1 MFSGIVQGKGKV
13 LKIIS
18 YKNHISIEISS
29 PKNFNK
35 NLKKGMSVSINGV
48 CLTSL
53 DDGKKS
59 LKFDVINETLSK
71 TNISKTKKGS
81 IVNLERSIT
90 ASTEIGGHL
99 MSGHIHFSGKVEKI
113 KTKNTN
119 KDIQINFPKKYK
131 EYIFEKGY
139 IGVNGCSL
147 TLGKVNK
154 NSFYVHLIPE
164 TLEVTNLN
172 DLKKGSLVNIEID
185 QNTIAVVETVKN
197 SLAAQ
202 KSR

>member
-35 NLKKGMSVSINGV
+35 NLKKGMSVSVNGV

-71 TNISKTKKGS
+71 TNICKSKKGS

-119 KDIQINFPKKYK
+119 KDIQINFPTKYK

-164 TLEVTNLN
+164 TLQVTNLN

>member
-35 NLKKGMSVSINGV
+35 NLKKGMSVSVNGV

-71 TNISKTKKGS
+71 TNICKSKKGS

-119 KDIQINFPKKYK
+119 KDIQINFPTKYK

>member
-35 NLKKGMSVSINGV
+35 NLKKGMSVSVNGV

-147 TLGKVNK
+147 TVGKVNK

>member
-1 MFSGIVQGKGKV
+1 MFSGIVQGTGKV
-13 LKIIS
+13 QKITAKKS
-18 YKNHISIEISS
+18 YISIEISA

-35 NLKKGMSVSINGV
+35 KLKKGASISVNGV

-53 DDGKKS
+53 DSGQKK

-71 TNISKTKKGS
+71 TNISKLKKGS
-81 IVNLERSIT
+81 LVNLERSIT

-99 MSGHIHFSGKVEKI
+99 MSGHIHFSGRVEKI
-113 KTKNTN
+113 LTKNTN
-119 KDIQINFPKKYK
+119 KDLQIKFPRKYK

-139 IGVNGCSL
+139 IGLNGCSL

-154 NSFYVHLIPE
+154 DSFYVHLIPE

-172 DLKKGSLVNIEID
+172 ALKKGSLVNIEID

-202 KSR
+202 KS

>member
-35 NLKKGMSVSINGV
+35 NLKKGMSVSVNGV

-71 TNISKTKKGS
+71 TNICKTKKGS

-113 KTKNTN
+113 TTKNTN
-119 KDIQINFPKKYK
+119 KDIQINFPTKYK

>member
-1 MFSGIVQGKGKV
+1 MFSGIVQGTGKV
-13 LKIIS
+13 QKITAKKS
-18 YKNHISIEISS
+18 YISIEISA

-35 NLKKGMSVSINGV
+35 KLKKGASISVNGV

-53 DDGKKS
+53 DSGQKT

-71 TNISKTKKGS
+71 TNISKLKKGS
-81 IVNLERSIT
+81 LVNLERSIT

-99 MSGHIHFSGKVEKI
+99 MSGHIHFSGRVENI
-113 KTKNTN
+113 LTKNTN
-119 KDIQINFPKKYK
+119 KDLQIKFPRKYK

-139 IGVNGCSL
+139 IGLNGCSL

-154 NSFYVHLIPE
+154 DSFYVHLIPE

-172 DLKKGSLVNIEID
+172 VLKKGSLVNIEID

-202 KSR
+202 KS

>member
-1 MFSGIVQGKGKV
+1 MFSGIVQGKGKI
-13 LKIIS
+13 LKIVS
-18 YKNHISIEISS
+18 KKNHISLEISA

-35 NLKKGMSVSINGV
+35 RLKKGASISVNGI

-53 DDGKKS
+53 DDGEKS

-71 TNISKTKKGS
+71 TNISKASKGS

-99 MSGHIHFSGKVEKI
+99 MSGHIHFAGKVEKVL
-113 KTKNTN
+113 TKNTN
-119 KDIQINFPKKYK
+119 KDVQIKFPKKYK

-147 TLGKVNK
+147 TLGKINN
-154 NSFYVHLIPE
+154 NSFFVHLIPE
-164 TLEVTNLN
+164 TLSVTNLN
-172 DLKKGSLVNIEID
+172 TLKKGSQVNIEID
-185 QNTIAVVETVKN
+185 QNTIAIVETVKN

>member
-35 NLKKGMSVSINGV
+35 NLKKGMSVSVNGV

-71 TNISKTKKGS
+71 TNICKTKKGS

-119 KDIQINFPKKYK
+119 KDIQINFPTKYK

-164 TLEVTNLN
+164 TLQVTNLN

>member
-35 NLKKGMSVSINGV
+35 NLKKGMSVSVNGV

-71 TNISKTKKGS
+71 TNICKSKKGS

-113 KTKNTN
+113 TTKNTN
-119 KDIQINFPKKYK
+119 KDIQINFPTKYK

>member
-1 MFSGIVQGKGKV
+1 MFSGIVQGKGKI
-13 LKIIS
+13 LKIVS
-18 YKNHISIEISS
+18 KKYHISLEISA

-35 NLKKGMSVSINGV
+35 RLKKGASISVNGV

-53 DDGKKS
+53 DDGEKS

-71 TNISKTKKGS
+71 TNISKASKGS

-99 MSGHIHFSGKVEKI
+99 MSGHIHFAGKVEKVL
-113 KTKNTN
+113 TKNTN
-119 KDIQINFPKKYK
+119 KDVQIKFPKKYK

-147 TLGKVNK
+147 TLGKINN
-154 NSFYVHLIPE
+154 NSFFVHLIPE
-164 TLEVTNLN
+164 TLSVTNLN
-172 DLKKGSLVNIEID
+172 TLKKGSQVNIEID
-185 QNTIAVVETVKN
+185 QNTIAIVETVKN

-202 KSR
+202 ESR

>member
-35 NLKKGMSVSINGV
+35 NLKKGMSVSVNGV

-81 IVNLERSIT
+81 TVNLERSIT

-113 KTKNTN
+113 TTKNTN
-119 KDIQINFPKKYK
+119 KDIQINFPTKYK

>member
-1 MFSGIVQGKGKV
+1 MFSGIVQGTGKV
-13 LKIIS
+13 QKITAKKS
-18 YKNHISIEISS
+18 YISIEISA

-35 NLKKGMSVSINGV
+35 KLKKGASISVNGV

-53 DDGKKS
+53 DSGQKT

-71 TNISKTKKGS
+71 TNISKLKKGS
-81 IVNLERSIT
+81 LVNLERSIT

-99 MSGHIHFSGKVEKI
+99 MSGHIHFSGRVEKI
-113 KTKNTN
+113 LTKNTN
-119 KDIQINFPKKYK
+119 KDLQIKFPRKYK

-139 IGVNGCSL
+139 IGLNGCSL

-154 NSFYVHLIPE
+154 DSFYVHLIPE

-172 DLKKGSLVNIEID
+172 VLKKGSLVNIEID

-202 KSR
+202 KS

>member
-35 NLKKGMSVSINGV
+35 NLKKGMSVSVNGV

-71 TNISKTKKGS
+71 TNICKTKKGS

-119 KDIQINFPKKYK
+119 KDIQINFPTKYK